1 MNFIISVSLS
11 NMITF
16 KELGL
21 QEEILTAIEKMGF
34 VTPSPIQEKAI
45 PQILSSDQDVIAL
58 AQTGTGK
65 TAAFGL
71 PIINNLST
79 DSQSVQAIILC
90 PTRELCLQIAKELEA
105 FSVDKR
111 GVRVQAV
118 YGGADIV
125 KQIRGL
131 KDNPQIVVG
140 TPGRTMD
147 LIKRKALKINDITWT
162 VLDEADEMLNMG
174 FRDEIDSILETTPEE
189 KQTLLFSATMPSE
202 VRRIASE
209 YMHNPVEI
217 AVSKVNTASKNIE
230 HHVYLVRSSD
240 RYLALKRLADYYPNI
255 YGIVF
260 CRTRREAKD
269 VADKL
274 MQDGYNADA
283 LHGDLSQSQRDH
295 VMDKFRNQNIQI
307 LVATD
312 VAARG
317 IDVNELTHVINYNLP
332 DDPEVYVH
340 RSGRTGRA
348 GNKGISIIISGGR
361 ESRKVRDLEKLIAS
375 KIEPR
380 NVPTGEEI
388 CEKRLISLIE
398 KIENI
403 EVDEELI
410 EPYMATVNEKLAEI
424 DRDTL
429 LKRFL
434 TVEFNSFLEYYKNTK
449 DITPEG
455 DRGDRGERGERNS
468 RRGGRDFSRFF
479 INIGQKHNLRVPNLI
494 GLINE
499 QTRNRN
505 IEIGKIEILRNFSFF
520 EVDTQ
525 FESLVL
531 ETFKDAQRDGV
542 DLDVQI
548 SKPEPGRGGD
558 RGGSRGGNRGGGD
571 RGGRGFNNRREGDR
585 ERSGGYRGGDRDNRG
600 GDRDNRGGGDRGGYR
615 GGDRDNRGGDRDNR
629 GGGDRG
635 GYRGGDR
642 ENRGGY
648 RGGDR
653 ENRGG
658 DRNRTGNTRRGRD

>member
-1 MNFIISVSLS
+1 
-11 NMITF
+11 MITF

-21 QEEILTAIEKMGF
+21 QEELLTAIEKMGF
-34 VTPSPIQEKAI
+34 VNPSPIQEKAI

-71 PIINNLST
+71 PILNQLDNS
-79 DSQSVQAIILC
+79 SKSVQAIILC
-90 PTRELCLQIAKELEA
+90 PTRELCLQIAKEIETFA
-105 FSVDKR
+105 ADTR

-147 LIKRKALKINDITWT
+147 LIKRGALKINDITWT

-295 VMDKFRNQNIQI
+295 VMEKFRNQNIQI

-317 IDVNELTHVINYNLP
+317 IDVNELTHVINFNLP

-361 ESRKVRDLEKLIAS
+361 EARKIRDLEKLIAS
-375 KIEPR
+375 KIEPK
-380 NVPTGEEI
+380 NVPTGAEI
-388 CEKRLISLIE
+388 CEKRLISLID

-410 EPYMATVNEKLAEI
+410 EPYMETVNEKLADI

-455 DRGDRGERGERNS
+455 DRGDRSDRSSN

-531 ETFKDAQRDGV
+531 ESFKDARRDGV

-548 SKPEPGRGGD
+548 SKPEPRRGDGE
-558 RGGSRGGNRGGGD
+558 RRGGGD
-571 RGGRGFNNRREGDR
+571 RRRNGGGDSRGRGFNSRRDSDR
-585 ERSGGYRGGDRDNRG
+585 ERSGGDRGGFRGGDR
-600 GDRDNRGGGDRGGYR
+600 DRGGYR
-615 GGDRDNRGGDRDNR
+615 GGDRDRDSR
-629 GGGDRG
+629 DSKGGDRG
-635 GYRGGDR
+635 SY
-642 ENRGGY
+642 
-648 RGGDR
+648 
-653 ENRGG
+653 RGG
-658 DRNRTGNTRRGRD
+658 DRNRTGSSRRGRD

>member
-1 MNFIISVSLS
+1 
-11 NMITF
+11 MITF

-34 VTPSPIQEKAI
+34 VNPSPIQEKAI

-71 PIINNLST
+71 PVLNQL
-79 DSQSVQAIILC
+79 DSNSKSVQAIILC
-90 PTRELCLQIAKELEA
+90 PTRELCLQIAKELES
-105 FSVDKR
+105 FSADMR

-147 LIKRKALKINDITWT
+147 LIKRGALKINDITWT

-295 VMDKFRNQNIQI
+295 VMEKFRNQNIQI

-317 IDVNELTHVINYNLP
+317 IDVNELTHVINFNLP

-361 ESRKVRDLEKLIAS
+361 EARKIRDLEKLIAS
-375 KIEPR
+375 KIEPK
-380 NVPTGEEI
+380 NVPTGAEI
-388 CEKRLISLIE
+388 CEKRLISLID

-410 EPYMATVNEKLAEI
+410 EPYMETVNEKLANL
-424 DRDTL
+424 DRDDL
-429 LKRFL
+429 LKRFM

-449 DITPEG
+449 DISSEG
-455 DRGDRGERGERNS
+455 DRGDRGDRSSN

-531 ETFKDAQRDGV
+531 ESFKDAQRDGV

-548 SKPEPGRGGD
+548 SKPEPRRGDGERRGGD
-558 RGGSRGGNRGGGD
+558 RRRND
-571 RGGRGFNNRREGDR
+571 RGDSRGRGFNSRRDNDR
-585 ERSGGYRGGDRDNRG
+585 ERSGGYRGGDRDRG
-600 GDRDNRGGGDRGGYR
+600 GDRGGFHGGDRDRDSRGGDRGGYR
-615 GGDRDNRGGDRDNR
+615 GGDR
-629 GGGDRG
+629 
-635 GYRGGDR
+635 
-642 ENRGGY
+642 
-648 RGGDR
+648 
-653 ENRGG
+653 
-658 DRNRTGNTRRGRD
+658 NRTGNSRRGRD

>member
-1 MNFIISVSLS
+1 
-11 NMITF
+11 MITF

-45 PQILSSDQDVIAL
+45 PQILSSEQDVIAL

-71 PIINNLST
+71 PILNQL
-79 DSQSVQAIILC
+79 DSNSKSVQAIILC
-90 PTRELCLQIAKELEA
+90 PTRELCLQIAKELES
-105 FSVDKR
+105 FSADMR

-147 LIKRKALKINDITWT
+147 LIKRGALKINDITWT

-317 IDVNELTHVINYNLP
+317 IDVNELTHVINFNLP

-361 ESRKVRDLEKLIAS
+361 EARKIRDLEKLIAS
-375 KIEPR
+375 KIEPK
-380 NVPTGEEI
+380 NVPTGAEI
-388 CEKRLISLIE
+388 CEKRLISLID

-410 EPYMATVNEKLAEI
+410 EPYMETVNEKLANL
-424 DRDTL
+424 DRDDL
-429 LKRFL
+429 LKRFM

-449 DITPEG
+449 DITSEG
-455 DRGDRGERGERNS
+455 DRGDRGDRSSN

-531 ETFKDAQRDGV
+531 ESFKDAQRDGV

-548 SKPEPGRGGD
+548 SKPEPRRGDGERRGGD
-558 RGGSRGGNRGGGD
+558 RRRND
-571 RGGRGFNNRREGDR
+571 RGDSRGRGFNSRRDNDR
-585 ERSGGYRGGDRDNRG
+585 ERSGGYRGGDRDRGGDRGGFRG
-600 GDRDNRGGGDRGGYR
+600 GDRDRDSRDSRGGDRGGYR
-615 GGDRDNRGGDRDNR
+615 GGDR
-629 GGGDRG
+629 
-635 GYRGGDR
+635 
-642 ENRGGY
+642 
-648 RGGDR
+648 
-653 ENRGG
+653 
-658 DRNRTGNTRRGRD
+658 NRTGNSRRGRD

>member
-1 MNFIISVSLS
+1 
-11 NMITF
+11 MITF

-21 QEEILTAIEKMGF
+21 QEELLTAIEKMGF
-34 VTPSPIQEKAI
+34 VNPSPIQEKAI

-71 PIINNLST
+71 PILNQLDNS
-79 DSQSVQAIILC
+79 SKSVQAIILC
-90 PTRELCLQIAKELEA
+90 PTRELCLQIAKEIETFA
-105 FSVDKR
+105 ADTR

-147 LIKRKALKINDITWT
+147 LIKRGALKINDITWT

-217 AVSKVNTASKNIE
+217 AVSKVNTTSKNIE

-295 VMDKFRNQNIQI
+295 VMEKFRNQNIQI

-317 IDVNELTHVINYNLP
+317 IDVNELTHVINFNLP

-361 ESRKVRDLEKLIAS
+361 EARKIRDLEKLIAS
-375 KIEPR
+375 KIEPK
-380 NVPTGEEI
+380 NVPTGAEI
-388 CEKRLISLIE
+388 CEKRLISLID

-410 EPYMATVNEKLAEI
+410 EPYMETVNEKLADI

-455 DRGDRGERGERNS
+455 DRGDRSDRSSN

-520 EVDTQ
+520 EVDIQ

-531 ETFKDAQRDGV
+531 ESFKDAQRDGV

-548 SKPEPGRGGD
+548 SKPEPRRGDGERRGGGDRRRNGGGDSRGRGFNSRRDSDRERSGGD
-558 RGGSRGGNRGGGD
+558 RGGFRGGD
-571 RGGRGFNNRREGDR
+571 RDR
-585 ERSGGYRGGDRDNRG
+585 GGYRGGDRD
-600 GDRDNRGGGDRGGYR
+600 RDSRDSKGGDRGGYR
-615 GGDRDNRGGDRDNR
+615 GGDR
-629 GGGDRG
+629 
-635 GYRGGDR
+635 
-642 ENRGGY
+642 
-648 RGGDR
+648 
-653 ENRGG
+653 
-658 DRNRTGNTRRGRD
+658 NRTGSSRRGRD

>member
-1 MNFIISVSLS
+1 MIWNINEFHYLGIVS

-34 VTPSPIQEKAI
+34 VNPSPIQEKAI

-71 PIINNLST
+71 PVLNQL
-79 DSQSVQAIILC
+79 DSNSKSVQAIILC
-90 PTRELCLQIAKELEA
+90 PTRELCLQIAKELES
-105 FSVDKR
+105 FSADMR

-147 LIKRKALKINDITWT
+147 LIKRGALKINDITWT

-295 VMDKFRNQNIQI
+295 VMEKFRNQNIQI

-317 IDVNELTHVINYNLP
+317 IDVNELTHVINFNLP

-361 ESRKVRDLEKLIAS
+361 EARKIRDLEKLIAS
-375 KIEPR
+375 KIEPK
-380 NVPTGEEI
+380 NVPTGAEI
-388 CEKRLISLIE
+388 CEKRLISLID

-410 EPYMATVNEKLAEI
+410 EPYMETVNEKLANL
-424 DRDTL
+424 DRDDL
-429 LKRFL
+429 LKRFM

-449 DITPEG
+449 DISSEG
-455 DRGDRGERGERNS
+455 DRGDRGDRSSN

-531 ETFKDAQRDGV
+531 ESFKDAQRDGV

-548 SKPEPGRGGD
+548 SKPEPRRGDGERRGGD
-558 RGGSRGGNRGGGD
+558 RRRND
-571 RGGRGFNNRREGDR
+571 RGDSRGRGFNSRRDNDR
-585 ERSGGYRGGDRDNRG
+585 ERSGGYRGGDRDRGGDRGGFRG
-600 GDRDNRGGGDRGGYR
+600 GDRDRDSRDSRGGDRGGYR
-615 GGDRDNRGGDRDNR
+615 GGDR
-629 GGGDRG
+629 
-635 GYRGGDR
+635 
-642 ENRGGY
+642 
-648 RGGDR
+648 
-653 ENRGG
+653 
-658 DRNRTGNTRRGRD
+658 NRTGNSRRGRD

>member
-1 MNFIISVSLS
+1 
-11 NMITF
+11 MITF

-21 QEEILTAIEKMGF
+21 QEELLTAIEKMGF
-34 VTPSPIQEKAI
+34 VNPSPIQEKAI

-71 PIINNLST
+71 PILNQLDNS
-79 DSQSVQAIILC
+79 SKSVQAIILC
-90 PTRELCLQIAKELEA
+90 PTRELCLQIAKEIETFA
-105 FSVDKR
+105 ADTR

-147 LIKRKALKINDITWT
+147 LIKRGALKINDITWT

-217 AVSKVNTASKNIE
+217 AVSKVNTTSKNIE

-295 VMDKFRNQNIQI
+295 VMEKFRNQNIQI

-317 IDVNELTHVINYNLP
+317 IDVNELTHVINFNLP

-361 ESRKVRDLEKLIAS
+361 EARKIRDLEKLIAS
-375 KIEPR
+375 KIEPK
-380 NVPTGEEI
+380 NVPTGAEI
-388 CEKRLISLIE
+388 CEKRLISLID

-403 EVDEELI
+403 EVDDELI
-410 EPYMATVNEKLAEI
+410 EPYMETVNEKLADI

-455 DRGDRGERGERNS
+455 DRGDRSDRSSN

-531 ETFKDAQRDGV
+531 ESFKDAQRDGV

-548 SKPEPGRGGD
+548 SKPEPRRGDGERRGGGDRRRNGGGDSRGRGFNSRRDSDRERSGGD
-558 RGGSRGGNRGGGD
+558 RGGFRGGD
-571 RGGRGFNNRREGDR
+571 RDR
-585 ERSGGYRGGDRDNRG
+585 GGYRGGDRD
-600 GDRDNRGGGDRGGYR
+600 RDSRDSKGGDRGGYR
-615 GGDRDNRGGDRDNR
+615 GGDR
-629 GGGDRG
+629 
-635 GYRGGDR
+635 
-642 ENRGGY
+642 
-648 RGGDR
+648 
-653 ENRGG
+653 
-658 DRNRTGNTRRGRD
+658 NRTGSSRRGRD

>member
-1 MNFIISVSLS
+1 
-11 NMITF
+11 MITF

-21 QEEILTAIEKMGF
+21 QEELLTAIEKMGF
-34 VTPSPIQEKAI
+34 VNPSPIQEKAI

-71 PIINNLST
+71 PILNQLDNS
-79 DSQSVQAIILC
+79 SKSVQAIILC
-90 PTRELCLQIAKELEA
+90 PTRELCLQIAKEIETFA
-105 FSVDKR
+105 ADTR

-147 LIKRKALKINDITWT
+147 LIKRGALKINDITWT

-217 AVSKVNTASKNIE
+217 AVSKVNTTSKNIE

-295 VMDKFRNQNIQI
+295 VMEKFRNQNIQI

-317 IDVNELTHVINYNLP
+317 IDVNELTHVINFNLP

-361 ESRKVRDLEKLIAS
+361 EARKIRDLEKLIAS
-375 KIEPR
+375 KIEPK
-380 NVPTGEEI
+380 NVPTGAEI
-388 CEKRLISLIE
+388 CEKRLISLID

-410 EPYMATVNEKLAEI
+410 EPYMETVNEKLADI

-455 DRGDRGERGERNS
+455 DRGDRSDRSSN

-531 ETFKDAQRDGV
+531 ESFKDAQRDGV

-548 SKPEPGRGGD
+548 SKPEPRRGDGERRGGGDRRRNGGGDSRGRGFNSRRDSDRERSGGD
-558 RGGSRGGNRGGGD
+558 RGGFRRGD
-571 RGGRGFNNRREGDR
+571 RDR
-585 ERSGGYRGGDRDNRG
+585 GGYRGGDRD
-600 GDRDNRGGGDRGGYR
+600 RDSRDSKGGDRGGYR
-615 GGDRDNRGGDRDNR
+615 GGDR
-629 GGGDRG
+629 
-635 GYRGGDR
+635 
-642 ENRGGY
+642 
-648 RGGDR
+648 
-653 ENRGG
+653 
-658 DRNRTGNTRRGRD
+658 NRTGSSRRGRD

>member
-1 MNFIISVSLS
+1 
-11 NMITF
+11 MITF

-21 QEEILTAIEKMGF
+21 QDEILTAIEKMGF
-34 VTPSPIQEKAI
+34 VNPSPIQEKAI

-71 PIINNLST
+71 PVLNQL
-79 DSQSVQAIILC
+79 DSNSKSVQAIILC
-90 PTRELCLQIAKELEA
+90 PTRELCLQIAKELES
-105 FSVDKR
+105 FSADMR

-147 LIKRKALKINDITWT
+147 LIKRGALKINDITWT

-295 VMDKFRNQNIQI
+295 VMEKFRNQNIQI

-317 IDVNELTHVINYNLP
+317 IDVNELTHVINFNLP

-361 ESRKVRDLEKLIAS
+361 EARKIRDLEKLIAS
-375 KIEPR
+375 KIEPK
-380 NVPTGEEI
+380 NVPTGAEI
-388 CEKRLISLIE
+388 CEKRLISLID

-410 EPYMATVNEKLAEI
+410 EPYMETVNEKLANL
-424 DRDTL
+424 DRDDL
-429 LKRFL
+429 LKRFM

-449 DITPEG
+449 DISSEG
-455 DRGDRGERGERNS
+455 DRGDRGDRSSN

-531 ETFKDAQRDGV
+531 ESFKDAQRDGV

-548 SKPEPGRGGD
+548 SKPEPRRGDGERRGGD
-558 RGGSRGGNRGGGD
+558 RRRNDRGDSRGRS
-571 RGGRGFNNRREGDR
+571 FNSRRDNDR
-585 ERSGGYRGGDRDNRG
+585 ERSGGYRGGDRDRGGDRGGFRG
-600 GDRDNRGGGDRGGYR
+600 GDRDRDSRGGDRGGYR
-615 GGDRDNRGGDRDNR
+615 GGDR
-629 GGGDRG
+629 
-635 GYRGGDR
+635 
-642 ENRGGY
+642 
-648 RGGDR
+648 
-653 ENRGG
+653 
-658 DRNRTGNTRRGRD
+658 NRTGNSRRGRD

>member
-410 EPYMATVNEKLAEI
+410 EPYMATVNEKLADI
-424 DRDTL
+424 DRDAL

-531 ETFKDAQRDGV
+531 ESFKDAQRDGV

-558 RGGSRGGNRGGGD
+558 RDRNRGGDRRGGGD
-571 RGGRGFNNRREGDR
+571 RSRGFSNRREGDR

-600 GDRDNRGGGDRGGYR
+600 GDRDNRGGDRGGYR
-615 GGDRDNRGGDRDNR
+615 GGDRDRGGDRGGFR
-629 GGGDRG
+629 GGDRENNGGDRG

-642 ENRGGY
+642 
-648 RGGDR
+648 
-653 ENRGG
+653 
-658 DRNRTGNTRRGRD
+658 NRTGNLRRGRD

>member
-1 MNFIISVSLS
+1 
-11 NMITF
+11 MITF

-34 VTPSPIQEKAI
+34 VNPSPIQEKAI

-71 PIINNLST
+71 PVLNQL
-79 DSQSVQAIILC
+79 DSNSKSVQAIILC
-90 PTRELCLQIAKELEA
+90 PTRELCLQIAKELES
-105 FSVDKR
+105 FSADMR

-147 LIKRKALKINDITWT
+147 LIKRGALKINDITWT

-295 VMDKFRNQNIQI
+295 VMEKFRNQNIQI

-317 IDVNELTHVINYNLP
+317 IDVNELTHVINFNLP

-361 ESRKVRDLEKLIAS
+361 EARKIRDLEKLIAS
-375 KIEPR
+375 KIEPK
-380 NVPTGEEI
+380 NVPTGAEI
-388 CEKRLISLIE
+388 CEKRLISLID

-410 EPYMATVNEKLAEI
+410 EPYMKTVNEKLANL
-424 DRDTL
+424 DRDDL
-429 LKRFL
+429 LKRFM

-449 DITPEG
+449 DISSEG
-455 DRGDRGERGERNS
+455 DRGDRGDRSSN

-531 ETFKDAQRDGV
+531 ESFKDAQRDGV

-548 SKPEPGRGGD
+548 SKPEPRRGDGERRGGD
-558 RGGSRGGNRGGGD
+558 RRRNDRGGDSR
-571 RGGRGFNNRREGDR
+571 GRGFNSRRDNDR
-585 ERSGGYRGGDRDNRG
+585 ERSGGYRGGDRDRGGDRGGFRG
-600 GDRDNRGGGDRGGYR
+600 GDRDRDSRDSRGGDRGGYR
-615 GGDRDNRGGDRDNR
+615 GGDR
-629 GGGDRG
+629 
-635 GYRGGDR
+635 
-642 ENRGGY
+642 
-648 RGGDR
+648 
-653 ENRGG
+653 
-658 DRNRTGNTRRGRD
+658 NRTGNSRRGRD

>member
-1 MNFIISVSLS
+1 
-11 NMITF
+11 MITF

-21 QEEILTAIEKMGF
+21 QEELLTAIEKMGF
-34 VTPSPIQEKAI
+34 VNPSPIQEKAI

-71 PIINNLST
+71 PILNQLDNS
-79 DSQSVQAIILC
+79 SKSVQAIILC
-90 PTRELCLQIAKELEA
+90 PTRELCLQIAKEIETFA
-105 FSVDKR
+105 ADTR

-147 LIKRKALKINDITWT
+147 LIKRGALKINDITWT

-217 AVSKVNTASKNIE
+217 AVSKVNTTSKNIE

-295 VMDKFRNQNIQI
+295 VMEKFRNQNIQI

-317 IDVNELTHVINYNLP
+317 IDVNELTHVINFNLP

-361 ESRKVRDLEKLIAS
+361 EARKIRDLEKLIAS
-375 KIEPR
+375 KIEPK
-380 NVPTGEEI
+380 NVPTGAEI
-388 CEKRLISLIE
+388 CEKRLISLID

-410 EPYMATVNEKLAEI
+410 EPYMETVNEKLADI

-455 DRGDRGERGERNS
+455 DRGDRSDRSSN

-531 ETFKDAQRDGV
+531 ESFKDARRDGV

-548 SKPEPGRGGD
+548 SKPEPRRGDGERRGGGDRRRNGGGDSRGRGFNSRRDSDRERSGGD
-558 RGGSRGGNRGGGD
+558 RGGFRGGD
-571 RGGRGFNNRREGDR
+571 RDR
-585 ERSGGYRGGDRDNRG
+585 GGYRGGDRD
-600 GDRDNRGGGDRGGYR
+600 RDSRDSKGGDRGGYR
-615 GGDRDNRGGDRDNR
+615 GGDR
-629 GGGDRG
+629 
-635 GYRGGDR
+635 
-642 ENRGGY
+642 
-648 RGGDR
+648 
-653 ENRGG
+653 
-658 DRNRTGNTRRGRD
+658 NRTGSSRRGRD

>member
-1 MNFIISVSLS
+1 
-11 NMITF
+11 MITF

-34 VTPSPIQEKAI
+34 VNPSPIQEKAI

-71 PIINNLST
+71 PVLNQL
-79 DSQSVQAIILC
+79 DSNSKSVQAIILC
-90 PTRELCLQIAKELEA
+90 PTRELCLQIAKELES
-105 FSVDKR
+105 FSADMR

-147 LIKRKALKINDITWT
+147 LIKRGALKINDITWT

-295 VMDKFRNQNIQI
+295 VMEKFRNQNIQI

-317 IDVNELTHVINYNLP
+317 IDVNELTHVINFNLP

-361 ESRKVRDLEKLIAS
+361 EARKIRDLEKLIAS
-375 KIEPR
+375 KIEPK
-380 NVPTGEEI
+380 NVPTGAEI
-388 CEKRLISLIE
+388 CEKRLISLID

-410 EPYMATVNEKLAEI
+410 EPYMETVNEKLANL
-424 DRDTL
+424 DRDDL
-429 LKRFL
+429 LKRFM

-449 DITPEG
+449 DISSEG
-455 DRGDRGERGERNS
+455 DRGDRGDRSSN

-531 ETFKDAQRDGV
+531 ESFKDAQRDGV

-548 SKPEPGRGGD
+548 SKPEPRRGDGERRGGD
-558 RGGSRGGNRGGGD
+558 RRRNDRGGDSR
-571 RGGRGFNNRREGDR
+571 GRGFNSRRDNDR
-585 ERSGGYRGGDRDNRG
+585 ERSGGYRGGDRDRGGDRGGFRG
-600 GDRDNRGGGDRGGYR
+600 GDRDRDSRDSRGGDRGGYR
-615 GGDRDNRGGDRDNR
+615 GGDR
-629 GGGDRG
+629 
-635 GYRGGDR
+635 
-642 ENRGGY
+642 
-648 RGGDR
+648 
-653 ENRGG
+653 
-658 DRNRTGNTRRGRD
+658 NRTGNSRRGRD

>member
-1 MNFIISVSLS
+1 
-11 NMITF
+11 MITF

-34 VTPSPIQEKAI
+34 VNPSPIQEKAI

-71 PIINNLST
+71 PVLNQL
-79 DSQSVQAIILC
+79 DSNSKSVQAIILC
-90 PTRELCLQIAKELEA
+90 PTREVCLQIAKELES
-105 FSVDKR
+105 FSADMR

-147 LIKRKALKINDITWT
+147 LIKRGALKINDITWT

-295 VMDKFRNQNIQI
+295 VMEKFRNQNIQI

-317 IDVNELTHVINYNLP
+317 IDVNELTHVINFNLP

-361 ESRKVRDLEKLIAS
+361 EARKIRDLEKLIAS
-375 KIEPR
+375 KIEPK
-380 NVPTGEEI
+380 NVPTGAEI
-388 CEKRLISLIE
+388 CEKRLISLID

-410 EPYMATVNEKLAEI
+410 EPYMETVNEKLANL
-424 DRDTL
+424 DRDDL
-429 LKRFL
+429 LKRFM

-449 DITPEG
+449 DISSEG
-455 DRGDRGERGERNS
+455 DRGDRGDRSSN

-531 ETFKDAQRDGV
+531 ESFKDAQRDGV

-548 SKPEPGRGGD
+548 SKPEPRRGDGERRGGD
-558 RGGSRGGNRGGGD
+558 RRRNDRGGDSR
-571 RGGRGFNNRREGDR
+571 GRGFNSRRDNDR
-585 ERSGGYRGGDRDNRG
+585 ERSGGYRGGDRDRGGDRGGFRG
-600 GDRDNRGGGDRGGYR
+600 GDRDRDSRDSRGGDRGGYR
-615 GGDRDNRGGDRDNR
+615 GGDR
-629 GGGDRG
+629 
-635 GYRGGDR
+635 
-642 ENRGGY
+642 
-648 RGGDR
+648 
-653 ENRGG
+653 
-658 DRNRTGNTRRGRD
+658 NRTGNSRRGRD

>member
-1 MNFIISVSLS
+1 MIWNINEFHYLGIVS

-34 VTPSPIQEKAI
+34 VNPSPIQEKAI

-71 PIINNLST
+71 PVLNQL
-79 DSQSVQAIILC
+79 DSNSKSVQAIILC
-90 PTRELCLQIAKELEA
+90 PTRELCLQIAKELES
-105 FSVDKR
+105 FSADMR

-147 LIKRKALKINDITWT
+147 LIKRGALKINDITWT

-295 VMDKFRNQNIQI
+295 VMEKFRNQNIQI

-317 IDVNELTHVINYNLP
+317 IDVNELTHVINFNLP

-361 ESRKVRDLEKLIAS
+361 EARKIRDLEKLIAS
-375 KIEPR
+375 KIEPK
-380 NVPTGEEI
+380 NVPTGAEI
-388 CEKRLISLIE
+388 CEKRLISLID

-410 EPYMATVNEKLAEI
+410 EPYMETVNEKLANL
-424 DRDTL
+424 DRDDL
-429 LKRFL
+429 LKRFM

-449 DITPEG
+449 DISSEG
-455 DRGDRGERGERNS
+455 DRGDRGDRSSN

-531 ETFKDAQRDGV
+531 ESFKDAQRDGV

-548 SKPEPGRGGD
+548 SKPEPRRGDGERRGGD
-558 RGGSRGGNRGGGD
+558 RRRND
-571 RGGRGFNNRREGDR
+571 RGDSRGRGFNSRRDNDR
-585 ERSGGYRGGDRDNRG
+585 ERSGGYRGGDRDRGGDRGGFRG
-600 GDRDNRGGGDRGGYR
+600 GDRDRDSRGGDRGGYR
-615 GGDRDNRGGDRDNR
+615 GGDR
-629 GGGDRG
+629 
-635 GYRGGDR
+635 
-642 ENRGGY
+642 
-648 RGGDR
+648 
-653 ENRGG
+653 
-658 DRNRTGNTRRGRD
+658 NRTGNSRRGRD

>member
-21 QEEILTAIEKMGF
+21 QEDILTAIEKMGF

-45 PQILSSDQDVIAL
+45 PQILTSKQDVIAL

-71 PIINNLST
+71 PILNNLST
-79 DSQSVQAIILC
+79 ESQSVQAIILC
-90 PTRELCLQIAKELEA
+90 PTRELCLQIAKEIETFA
-105 FSVDKR
+105 TDMR

-118 YGGADIV
+118 YGGADIT

-209 YMHNPVEI
+209 YMHEPVEI
-217 AVSKVNTASKNIE
+217 AVSKINTASKNIE

-295 VMDKFRNQNIQI
+295 VMDKFRSQNIQI

-361 ESRKVRDLEKLIAS
+361 EARKIRDLEKLIAS
-375 KIEPR
+375 KIDPR

-455 DRGDRGERGERNS
+455 DRGDRGERGDRPN

-558 RGGSRGGNRGGGD
+558 RGGSRGGDRGGNRGGGD
-571 RGGRGFNNRREGDR
+571 RGGNRSGGGFRERREGDR
-585 ERSGGYRGGDRDNRG
+585 ERSGSGGGGYRGGDRDNRG
-600 GDRDNRGGGDRGGYR
+600 GDRDNRGGGDRGGFR
-615 GGDRDNRGGDRDNR
+615 GGDRDRSAGSSSDRDSR
-629 GGGDRG
+629 GGDRG

-642 ENRGGY
+642 
-648 RGGDR
+648 
-653 ENRGG
+653 
-658 DRNRTGNTRRGRD
+658 NRTGNSRRGRD

>member
-1 MNFIISVSLS
+1 MIWNINEFHYLGIVS

-34 VTPSPIQEKAI
+34 VNPSPIQEKAI

-71 PIINNLST
+71 PVLNQL
-79 DSQSVQAIILC
+79 DSNSKSVQAIILC
-90 PTRELCLQIAKELEA
+90 PTRELCLQIAKELES
-105 FSVDKR
+105 FSADMR

-147 LIKRKALKINDITWT
+147 LIKRGALKINDITWT

-295 VMDKFRNQNIQI
+295 VMEKFRNQNIQI

-317 IDVNELTHVINYNLP
+317 IDVNELTHVINFNLP

-361 ESRKVRDLEKLIAS
+361 EARKIRDLEKLIAS
-375 KIEPR
+375 KIEPK
-380 NVPTGEEI
+380 NVPTGAEI
-388 CEKRLISLIE
+388 CEKRLISLID

-410 EPYMATVNEKLAEI
+410 EPYMETVNEKLANL
-424 DRDTL
+424 DRDDL
-429 LKRFL
+429 LKRFM

-449 DITPEG
+449 DISSEG
-455 DRGDRGERGERNS
+455 DRGDRGDRSSN

-531 ETFKDAQRDGV
+531 ESFKDAQRDGV
-542 DLDVQI
+542 GLDVQI
-548 SKPEPGRGGD
+548 SKPEPRRGDGERRGGD
-558 RGGSRGGNRGGGD
+558 RRRNDRGGDSR
-571 RGGRGFNNRREGDR
+571 GRGFNSRRDNDR
-585 ERSGGYRGGDRDNRG
+585 ERSGGYRGGDRDRGGDRGGFRG
-600 GDRDNRGGGDRGGYR
+600 GDRDRDSRDSRGGDRGGYR
-615 GGDRDNRGGDRDNR
+615 GGDR
-629 GGGDRG
+629 
-635 GYRGGDR
+635 
-642 ENRGGY
+642 
-648 RGGDR
+648 
-653 ENRGG
+653 
-658 DRNRTGNTRRGRD
+658 NRTGNSRRGRD

>member
-1 MNFIISVSLS
+1 
-11 NMITF
+11 MITF

-21 QEEILTAIEKMGF
+21 QEDILTAIEKMGF

-71 PIINNLST
+71 PILNQLST
-79 DSQSVQAIILC
+79 DSKSVQAIILC
-90 PTRELCLQIAKELEA
+90 PTRELCLQIAKELESFA
-105 FSVDKR
+105 ADTR

-147 LIKRKALKINDITWT
+147 LIKRGALKINDITWT

-295 VMDKFRNQNIQI
+295 VMEKFRNQNIQI

-317 IDVNELTHVINYNLP
+317 IDVNELTHVINFNLP

-361 ESRKVRDLEKLIAS
+361 EARKIRDLEKLIAS
-375 KIEPR
+375 KIEPK
-380 NVPTGEEI
+380 NVPTGAEI
-388 CEKRLISLIE
+388 CEKRLISLID

-410 EPYMATVNEKLAEI
+410 EPYMETVNEKLANI

-449 DITPEG
+449 DITSEG
-455 DRGDRGERGERNS
+455 DRGDRADRTSN

-531 ETFKDAQRDGV
+531 ESFKDAQRDGV

-548 SKPEPGRGGD
+548 SKPEPGRGGE
-558 RGGSRGGNRGGGD
+558 RRGGD
-571 RGGRGFNNRREGDR
+571 RRGGDSRGRGFSSRRDNDR
-585 ERSGGYRGGDRDNRG
+585 ERSGGYRGGDRDK
-600 GDRDNRGGGDRGGYR
+600 GGDRGGYR
-615 GGDRDNRGGDRDNR
+615 GGDRDRDSR
-629 GGGDRG
+629 DSRGGDRG

-642 ENRGGY
+642 
-648 RGGDR
+648 
-653 ENRGG
+653 
-658 DRNRTGNTRRGRD
+658 NRTGNSRRGRD

>member
-1 MNFIISVSLS
+1 
-11 NMITF
+11 MITF

-21 QEEILTAIEKMGF
+21 QEELLTAIEKMGF
-34 VTPSPIQEKAI
+34 VNPSPIQEKAI

-71 PIINNLST
+71 PILNQLDNS
-79 DSQSVQAIILC
+79 SKSVQAIILC
-90 PTRELCLQIAKELEA
+90 PTRELCLQIAKEIETFA
-105 FSVDKR
+105 ADTR

-147 LIKRKALKINDITWT
+147 LIKRGALKINDITWT

-217 AVSKVNTASKNIE
+217 AVSKVNTTSKNIE

-295 VMDKFRNQNIQI
+295 VMEKFRNQNIQI

-317 IDVNELTHVINYNLP
+317 IDVNELTHVINFNLP

-361 ESRKVRDLEKLIAS
+361 EARKIRDLEKLIAS
-375 KIEPR
+375 KIEPK
-380 NVPTGEEI
+380 NVPTGAEI
-388 CEKRLISLIE
+388 CEKRLISLID

-410 EPYMATVNEKLAEI
+410 EPYMETVNEKLADI

-455 DRGDRGERGERNS
+455 DRGDRSDRSSN

-531 ETFKDAQRDGV
+531 ESFKDAQRDGV

-548 SKPEPGRGGD
+548 SKPEPRRGDGERRGGGDRRRNGGGDSRGRGFNSRRDSDRERSGGD
-558 RGGSRGGNRGGGD
+558 RGGFRGGNRD
-571 RGGRGFNNRREGDR
+571 R
-585 ERSGGYRGGDRDNRG
+585 GGYRGGDRD
-600 GDRDNRGGGDRGGYR
+600 RDSRDSKGGDRGGYR
-615 GGDRDNRGGDRDNR
+615 GGDR
-629 GGGDRG
+629 
-635 GYRGGDR
+635 
-642 ENRGGY
+642 
-648 RGGDR
+648 
-653 ENRGG
+653 
-658 DRNRTGNTRRGRD
+658 NRTGSSRRGRD

>member
-1 MNFIISVSLS
+1 MLGQLS

-21 QEEILTAIEKMGF
+21 QENILTAIEAMGF
-34 VTPSPIQEKAI
+34 VSPSPIQEKAI
-45 PQILSSDQDVIAL
+45 PQILTSDQDVIAL

-71 PIINNLST
+71 PILNNLDST
-79 DSQSVQAIILC
+79 SQSVQAIVLC
-90 PTRELCLQIAKELEA
+90 PTRELCLQIAKELES
-105 FSVDKR
+105 FSANMK
-111 GVRVQAV
+111 GVRIQAV
-118 YGGADIV
+118 YGGADIS
-125 KQIRGL
+125 KQIKGL
-131 KDNPQIVVG
+131 RDNPQIVVG

-147 LIKRKALKINDITWT
+147 LIKRKALKIHDITWT

-209 YMHNPVEI
+209 YMHNPIEI

-230 HHVYLVRSSD
+230 HQVFLVRASD

-260 CRTRREAKD
+260 CRTRREAKE

-295 VMDKFRNQNIQI
+295 VMEKFRNQNIQI

-348 GNKGISIIISGGR
+348 GNKGISIIISNNREGR
-361 ESRKVRDLEKLIAS
+361 KIKELERIIAS
-375 KIEPR
+375 KIEHK
-380 NVPTGEEI
+380 NVPTGQEI
-388 CEKRLISLIE
+388 CEKRLFNLIE
-398 KIENI
+398 KIQNI
-403 EVDEELI
+403 EVNDEQI
-410 EPYMATVNEKLAEI
+410 DPYMATVQEKLADL
-424 DRDTL
+424 DRDDL
-429 LKRFL
+429 LKRFV
-434 TVEFNSFLEYYKNTK
+434 TVEFNSFLEYYKDSK
-449 DITPEG
+449 DINTDSNDRE
-455 DRGDRGERGERNS
+455 RGDRTDR
-468 RRGGRDFSRFF
+468 RRGGRDFTRFF
-479 INIGQKHNLRVPNLI
+479 INIGQKQNLRVPNLI

-525 FESLVL
+525 FESLVM
-531 ETFKDAQRDGV
+531 ESFANAQRDGV

-548 SKPEPGRGGD
+548 SKPEPGRDGGS
-558 RGGSRGGNRGGGD
+558 RGGSRGGDRRGGG
-571 RGGRGFNNRREGDR
+571 GF
-585 ERSGGYRGGDRDNRG
+585 RGGDRRGGSRDGGSRG
-600 GDRDNRGGGDRGGYR
+600 GDRRGGSRDGERRGGERREGSRDGGFRGSRDGGSR
-615 GGDRDNRGGDRDNR
+615 GGERRGGERREGGFR
-629 GGGDRG
+629 GG
-635 GYRGGDR
+635 
-642 ENRGGY
+642 
-648 RGGDR
+648 
-653 ENRGG
+653 
-658 DRNRTGNTRRGRD
+658 RNRD

>member
-1 MNFIISVSLS
+1 
-11 NMITF
+11 MITF

-21 QEEILTAIEKMGF
+21 QEELLTAIEKMGF
-34 VTPSPIQEKAI
+34 VNPSPIQEKAI

-71 PIINNLST
+71 PILNQLDNS
-79 DSQSVQAIILC
+79 SKSVQAIILC
-90 PTRELCLQIAKELEA
+90 PTRELCLQIAKEIETFA
-105 FSVDKR
+105 ADTR

-147 LIKRKALKINDITWT
+147 LIKRGALKINDITWT

-295 VMDKFRNQNIQI
+295 VMEKFRNQNIQI

-317 IDVNELTHVINYNLP
+317 IDVNELTHVINFNLP

-361 ESRKVRDLEKLIAS
+361 EARKIRDLEKLIAS
-375 KIEPR
+375 KIEPK
-380 NVPTGEEI
+380 NVPTGAEI
-388 CEKRLISLIE
+388 CEKRLISLID

-410 EPYMATVNEKLAEI
+410 EPYMETVNEKLADI

-455 DRGDRGERGERNS
+455 DRGDRSDRSSN

-479 INIGQKHNLRVPNLI
+479 INIGQKHNLRVPKLI

-531 ETFKDAQRDGV
+531 ESFKDAQRDGV

-548 SKPEPGRGGD
+548 SKPEPRRGDGE
-558 RGGSRGGNRGGGD
+558 RRGGGD
-571 RGGRGFNNRREGDR
+571 RRRNGGGDSRGRGFNSRRDSDR
-585 ERSGGYRGGDRDNRG
+585 ERSGGDRGGFRGGDRDRG
-600 GDRDNRGGGDRGGYR
+600 GYRGGDRGGYR
-615 GGDRDNRGGDRDNR
+615 GGDR
-629 GGGDRG
+629 
-635 GYRGGDR
+635 
-642 ENRGGY
+642 
-648 RGGDR
+648 
-653 ENRGG
+653 
-658 DRNRTGNTRRGRD
+658 NRTGSSRRGRD

>member
-1 MNFIISVSLS
+1 
-11 NMITF
+11 MITF

-21 QEEILTAIEKMGF
+21 QEELLTAIEKMGF
-34 VTPSPIQEKAI
+34 VNPSPIQEKAI

-71 PIINNLST
+71 PILNQLDNS
-79 DSQSVQAIILC
+79 SKSVQAIILC
-90 PTRELCLQIAKELEA
+90 PTRELCLQIAKEIETFA
-105 FSVDKR
+105 ADTR

-147 LIKRKALKINDITWT
+147 LIKRGALKINDITWT

-295 VMDKFRNQNIQI
+295 VMEKFRNQNIQI

-317 IDVNELTHVINYNLP
+317 IDVNELTHVINFNLP

-361 ESRKVRDLEKLIAS
+361 EARKIRDLEKLIAS
-375 KIEPR
+375 KIEPK
-380 NVPTGEEI
+380 NVPTGAEI
-388 CEKRLISLIE
+388 CEKRLISLID

-410 EPYMATVNEKLAEI
+410 EPYMETVNEKLADI

-455 DRGDRGERGERNS
+455 DRGDRSDRSSN

-531 ETFKDAQRDGV
+531 ESFKDAQRDGV

-548 SKPEPGRGGD
+548 SKPEPRRGDGE
-558 RGGSRGGNRGGGD
+558 RRGGGD
-571 RGGRGFNNRREGDR
+571 RRRNGGGDSRGRGFNSRRDSDR
-585 ERSGGYRGGDRDNRG
+585 ERSGGDRGGFRGGDR
-600 GDRDNRGGGDRGGYR
+600 DRGGYR
-615 GGDRDNRGGDRDNR
+615 GGDRDRDSR
-629 GGGDRG
+629 DSKGGDRG
-635 GYRGGDR
+635 SY
-642 ENRGGY
+642 
-648 RGGDR
+648 
-653 ENRGG
+653 RGG
-658 DRNRTGNTRRGRD
+658 DRNRTGSSRRGRD

>member
-1 MNFIISVSLS
+1 
-11 NMITF
+11 MITF

-21 QEEILTAIEKMGF
+21 QEELLTAIEKMGF
-34 VTPSPIQEKAI
+34 VNPSPIQEKAI

-71 PIINNLST
+71 PILNQLDNS
-79 DSQSVQAIILC
+79 SKSVQAIILC
-90 PTRELCLQIAKELEA
+90 PTRELCLQIAKEIETFA
-105 FSVDKR
+105 ADTR

-147 LIKRKALKINDITWT
+147 LIKRGALKINDITWT

-295 VMDKFRNQNIQI
+295 VMEKFRNQNIQI

-317 IDVNELTHVINYNLP
+317 IDVNELTHVINFNLP

-361 ESRKVRDLEKLIAS
+361 EARKIRDLEKLIAS
-375 KIEPR
+375 KIEPK
-380 NVPTGEEI
+380 NVPTGAEI
-388 CEKRLISLIE
+388 CEKRLISLID

-410 EPYMATVNEKLAEI
+410 EPYMETVNEKLADI

-455 DRGDRGERGERNS
+455 DRGDRSDRSSN

-531 ETFKDAQRDGV
+531 ESFKDARRDGV

-548 SKPEPGRGGD
+548 SKPEPRRGDGERRGGGDRRRNGGGDSRGRGFNSRRDSDRERSGGD
-558 RGGSRGGNRGGGD
+558 RGGFRGGD
-571 RGGRGFNNRREGDR
+571 RDR
-585 ERSGGYRGGDRDNRG
+585 GGYRGGDRD
-600 GDRDNRGGGDRGGYR
+600 RDSRDSKGGDRGGYR
-615 GGDRDNRGGDRDNR
+615 GGDR
-629 GGGDRG
+629 
-635 GYRGGDR
+635 
-642 ENRGGY
+642 
-648 RGGDR
+648 
-653 ENRGG
+653 
-658 DRNRTGNTRRGRD
+658 NRTGSSRRGRD

>member
-1 MNFIISVSLS
+1 MIWNINEFHYLGIVS

-34 VTPSPIQEKAI
+34 VNPSPIQEKAI

-71 PIINNLST
+71 PVLNQL
-79 DSQSVQAIILC
+79 DSNSKSVQAIILC
-90 PTRELCLQIAKELEA
+90 PTRELCLQIAKELES
-105 FSVDKR
+105 FSADMR

-147 LIKRKALKINDITWT
+147 LIKRGALKINDITWT

-295 VMDKFRNQNIQI
+295 VMEKFRNQNIQI

-317 IDVNELTHVINYNLP
+317 IDVNELTHVINFNLP

-361 ESRKVRDLEKLIAS
+361 EARKIRDLEKLIAS
-375 KIEPR
+375 KIEPK
-380 NVPTGEEI
+380 NVPTGAEI
-388 CEKRLISLIE
+388 CEKRLISLID

-410 EPYMATVNEKLAEI
+410 EPYMETVNEKLANL
-424 DRDTL
+424 DRDDL
-429 LKRFL
+429 LKRFM

-449 DITPEG
+449 DISSEG
-455 DRGDRGERGERNS
+455 DRGDRGDRSSN

-531 ETFKDAQRDGV
+531 ESFKDAQRDGV

-548 SKPEPGRGGD
+548 SKPEPRRGDGERRGGD
-558 RGGSRGGNRGGGD
+558 RRRNDRGGDSR
-571 RGGRGFNNRREGDR
+571 GRGFNSRRDNDR
-585 ERSGGYRGGDRDNRG
+585 ERSGGYRGGDRDRGGDRGGFRG
-600 GDRDNRGGGDRGGYR
+600 GDRDRDSRDSRGGDRGGYR
-615 GGDRDNRGGDRDNR
+615 GGDR
-629 GGGDRG
+629 
-635 GYRGGDR
+635 
-642 ENRGGY
+642 
-648 RGGDR
+648 
-653 ENRGG
+653 
-658 DRNRTGNTRRGRD
+658 NRTGNSRRGRD

>member
-361 ESRKVRDLEKLIAS
+361 EARKVRDLEKLIAS

-410 EPYMATVNEKLAEI
+410 EPYMATVNEKLADI
-424 DRDTL
+424 DRDAL

-558 RGGSRGGNRGGGD
+558 RGGSRGGDRGGNRGGGD

-585 ERSGGYRGGDRDNRG
+585 ERS
-600 GDRDNRGGGDRGGYR
+600 GGYR

>member
-1 MNFIISVSLS
+1 
-11 NMITF
+11 MITF

-21 QEEILTAIEKMGF
+21 QENILTAIEGMGF
-34 VTPSPIQEKAI
+34 VSPSPIQEKAI
-45 PQILSSDQDVIAL
+45 PQILTSEQDVIAL

-71 PIINNLST
+71 PILNQLDSS
-79 DSQSVQAIILC
+79 SQSVQAIVLC
-90 PTRELCLQIAKELEA
+90 PTRELCLQIAKELES
-105 FSVDKR
+105 FSSNMK
-111 GVRVQAV
+111 GVRIQAV
-118 YGGADIV
+118 YGGADIS
-125 KQIRGL
+125 KQIKGL
-131 KDNPQIVVG
+131 RDNPQIVVG

-147 LIKRKALKINDITWT
+147 LIKRKALKIHDITWT

-209 YMHNPVEI
+209 YMNNPVEI

-230 HHVYLVRSSD
+230 HQVFLVRASD

-260 CRTRREAKD
+260 CRTRREAKE

-295 VMDKFRNQNIQI
+295 VMEKFRNQNIQI

-348 GNKGISIIISGGR
+348 GNKGISIIISNNREGR
-361 ESRKVRDLEKLIAS
+361 KIKELERLIAS
-375 KIEPR
+375 KIEQK

-388 CEKRLISLIE
+388 CEKRLFNLME
-398 KIENI
+398 KIQNI
-403 EVDEELI
+403 EVNEEQI
-410 EPYMATVNEKLAEI
+410 EPYMATVNEKLADL
-424 DRDTL
+424 DRDDL
-429 LKRFL
+429 LKRFV
-434 TVEFNSFLEYYKNTK
+434 TVEFNTFLEYYKDSK
-449 DITPEG
+449 DINTDSNDRE
-455 DRGDRGERGERNS
+455 RGDRSDR
-468 RRGGRDFSRFF
+468 RRGGRDFTRFF
-479 INIGQKHNLRVPNLI
+479 INIGQKQNLRVPNLI

-525 FESLVL
+525 FESLVM
-531 ETFKDAQRDGV
+531 ESFANAQRDGV

-548 SKPEPGRGGD
+548 SKPEPGRDGGS
-558 RGGSRGGNRGGGD
+558 RGGSRGGDRRGGSRDGGFRGGD
-571 RGGRGFNNRREGDR
+571 RRGGDR
-585 ERSGGYRGGDRDNRG
+585 RGGSRDGGSRDGGSRDGGYRGSRDGGSRG
-600 GDRDNRGGGDRGGYR
+600 ERRDGGSRDGGSRDGGYR
-615 GGDRDNRGGDRDNR
+615 GSRDGGSRGERRD
-629 GGGDRG
+629 GGSRDG
-635 GYRGGDR
+635 GYRGSRDGGSRDR
-642 ENRGGY
+642 R
-648 RGGDR
+648 
-653 ENRGG
+653 
-658 DRNRTGNTRRGRD
+658 

>member
-1 MNFIISVSLS
+1 
-11 NMITF
+11 MITF

-34 VTPSPIQEKAI
+34 VNPSPIQEKAI

-71 PIINNLST
+71 PVLNQL
-79 DSQSVQAIILC
+79 DSNSKSVQAIILC
-90 PTRELCLQIAKELEA
+90 PTRELCLQIAKELES
-105 FSVDKR
+105 FSADMR

-147 LIKRKALKINDITWT
+147 LIKRGALKINDITWT

-295 VMDKFRNQNIQI
+295 VMEKFRNQNIQI

-317 IDVNELTHVINYNLP
+317 MDVNELTHVINFNLP

-361 ESRKVRDLEKLIAS
+361 EARKIRDLEKLIAS
-375 KIEPR
+375 KIEPK
-380 NVPTGEEI
+380 NVPTGAEI
-388 CEKRLISLIE
+388 CEKRLISLID

-410 EPYMATVNEKLAEI
+410 EPYMETVNEKLANL
-424 DRDTL
+424 DRDDL
-429 LKRFL
+429 LKRFM

-449 DITPEG
+449 DISSEG
-455 DRGDRGERGERNS
+455 DRGDRGDRSSN

-531 ETFKDAQRDGV
+531 ESFKDAQRDGV

-548 SKPEPGRGGD
+548 SKPEPRRGDGERRGGD
-558 RGGSRGGNRGGGD
+558 RRRNDRGGDSR
-571 RGGRGFNNRREGDR
+571 GRGFNSRRDNDR
-585 ERSGGYRGGDRDNRG
+585 ERSGGYRGGDRDRGGDRGGFRG
-600 GDRDNRGGGDRGGYR
+600 GDRDRDSRDSRGGDRGGYR
-615 GGDRDNRGGDRDNR
+615 GGDR
-629 GGGDRG
+629 
-635 GYRGGDR
+635 
-642 ENRGGY
+642 
-648 RGGDR
+648 
-653 ENRGG
+653 
-658 DRNRTGNTRRGRD
+658 NRTGNSRRGRD

>member
-1 MNFIISVSLS
+1 MLGQLS

-21 QEEILTAIEKMGF
+21 QENILTAIEAMGF
-34 VTPSPIQEKAI
+34 VSPSPIQEKAI
-45 PQILSSDQDVIAL
+45 PQILTSDQDVIAL

-71 PIINNLST
+71 PILNNLDST
-79 DSQSVQAIILC
+79 SQSVQAIVLC
-90 PTRELCLQIAKELEA
+90 PTRELCLQIAKELES
-105 FSVDKR
+105 FSANMK
-111 GVRVQAV
+111 GVRIQAV
-118 YGGADIV
+118 YGGADIS
-125 KQIRGL
+125 KQIKGL
-131 KDNPQIVVG
+131 RDNPQIVVG

-147 LIKRKALKINDITWT
+147 LIKRKALKIHDITWT

-209 YMHNPVEI
+209 YMHNPIEI

-230 HHVYLVRSSD
+230 HQVFLVRASD

-260 CRTRREAKD
+260 CRTRREAKE

-295 VMDKFRNQNIQI
+295 VMEKFRNQNIQI

-348 GNKGISIIISGGR
+348 GNKGISIIISNNREGR
-361 ESRKVRDLEKLIAS
+361 KIKELERIIAS
-375 KIEPR
+375 KIEHK
-380 NVPTGEEI
+380 NVPTGQEI
-388 CEKRLISLIE
+388 CEKRLFNLIE
-398 KIENI
+398 KIQNI
-403 EVDEELI
+403 EVNDEQI
-410 EPYMATVNEKLAEI
+410 DPYMATVQEKLADL
-424 DRDTL
+424 DRDDL
-429 LKRFL
+429 LKRFV
-434 TVEFNSFLEYYKNTK
+434 TVEFNSFLEYYKDSK
-449 DITPEG
+449 DINTDSNDRE
-455 DRGDRGERGERNS
+455 RGDRSDR
-468 RRGGRDFSRFF
+468 RRGGRDFTRFF
-479 INIGQKHNLRVPNLI
+479 INIGQKQNLRVPNLI

-525 FESLVL
+525 FESLVM
-531 ETFKDAQRDGV
+531 ESFANAQRDGV

-548 SKPEPGRGGD
+548 SKPEPGRDGGS
-558 RGGSRGGNRGGGD
+558 RGGSRGGDRRGGG
-571 RGGRGFNNRREGDR
+571 GF
-585 ERSGGYRGGDRDNRG
+585 RGGDRRGGSRDGGSRG
-600 GDRDNRGGGDRGGYR
+600 GDRRGGSRDGGFRGSRGGERR
-615 GGDRDNRGGDRDNR
+615 GGERREGGFRGG
-629 GGGDRG
+629 
-635 GYRGGDR
+635 
-642 ENRGGY
+642 
-648 RGGDR
+648 
-653 ENRGG
+653 
-658 DRNRTGNTRRGRD
+658 RNRD

>member
-1 MNFIISVSLS
+1 
-11 NMITF
+11 MITF

-21 QEEILTAIEKMGF
+21 QEDILTAIEKMGF

-71 PIINNLST
+71 PILNNLST
-79 DSQSVQAIILC
+79 DSKSVQAIILC
-90 PTRELCLQIAKELEA
+90 PTRELCLQIAKEIES
-105 FSVDKR
+105 FSADMR

-147 LIKRKALKINDITWT
+147 LIKRNALKINDITWT

-209 YMHNPVEI
+209 YMHEPVEI

-317 IDVNELTHVINYNLP
+317 IDVNELTHVINFNLP

-361 ESRKVRDLEKLIAS
+361 EARKIRDLEKLIAS
-375 KIEPR
+375 KIEPK

-388 CEKRLISLIE
+388 CEKRLVSLIE

-410 EPYMATVNEKLAEI
+410 APYMDTVNEKLANL

-434 TVEFNSFLEYYKNTK
+434 TVEFNSFLEYYKNTS
-449 DITPEG
+449 DIKAEG
-455 DRGDRGERGERNS
+455 DRGDRADRTSN

-531 ETFKDAQRDGV
+531 ESFKDAQRDGV

-548 SKPEPGRGGD
+548 SKPEPRRGDGE
-558 RGGSRGGNRGGGD
+558 RRGGGD
-571 RGGRGFNNRREGDR
+571 RRGGDRRRDGGGSRGYNSRRDGDR
-585 ERSGGYRGGDRDNRG
+585 ERSGGFRGGDRD
-600 GDRDNRGGGDRGGYR
+600 RDSRGGGDRGGYR
-615 GGDRDNRGGDRDNR
+615 GGDRDRDSK
-629 GGGDRG
+629 GGDRG

-642 ENRGGY
+642 
-648 RGGDR
+648 
-653 ENRGG
+653 
-658 DRNRTGNTRRGRD
+658 NRTGNSRRGRD

>member
-1 MNFIISVSLS
+1 
-11 NMITF
+11 MITF

-34 VTPSPIQEKAI
+34 VNPSPIQEKAI

-71 PIINNLST
+71 PVLNQL
-79 DSQSVQAIILC
+79 DSNSKSVQAIILC
-90 PTRELCLQIAKELEA
+90 PTRELCLQIAKELES
-105 FSVDKR
+105 FSADMR

-147 LIKRKALKINDITWT
+147 LIKRGALKINDITWT

-295 VMDKFRNQNIQI
+295 VMEKFRNQNIQI

-317 IDVNELTHVINYNLP
+317 IDVNELTHVINFNLP

-361 ESRKVRDLEKLIAS
+361 EARKIRDLEKLIAS
-375 KIEPR
+375 KIEPK
-380 NVPTGEEI
+380 NVPTGAEI
-388 CEKRLISLIE
+388 CEKRLISLID

-410 EPYMATVNEKLAEI
+410 EPYMETVNEKLANL
-424 DRDTL
+424 DRDDL
-429 LKRFL
+429 LKRFM

-449 DITPEG
+449 DISSEG
-455 DRGDRGERGERNS
+455 DRGDRGDRSSN

-531 ETFKDAQRDGV
+531 ESFKDAQRDGV

-548 SKPEPGRGGD
+548 SKPEPRRGDGERRGGD
-558 RGGSRGGNRGGGD
+558 RRRND
-571 RGGRGFNNRREGDR
+571 RGDSRGRGFNSRRDNDR
-585 ERSGGYRGGDRDNRG
+585 ERSGGYRGGDRDRGGDRGGFRG
-600 GDRDNRGGGDRGGYR
+600 GDRDRDSRGGDRGGYR
-615 GGDRDNRGGDRDNR
+615 GG
-629 GGGDRG
+629 
-635 GYRGGDR
+635 Y
-642 ENRGGY
+642 
-648 RGGDR
+648 
-653 ENRGG
+653 
-658 DRNRTGNTRRGRD
+658 RNRTGNSRRGRD

>member
-1 MNFIISVSLS
+1 
-11 NMITF
+11 MITF

-21 QEEILTAIEKMGF
+21 QENILTAIEGMGF
-34 VTPSPIQEKAI
+34 VSPSPIQEKAI
-45 PQILSSDQDVIAL
+45 PQILTSEQDVIAL

-71 PIINNLST
+71 PILNQLDSS
-79 DSQSVQAIILC
+79 SQSVQAIVLC
-90 PTRELCLQIAKELEA
+90 PTRELCLQIAKELES
-105 FSVDKR
+105 FSSNMK
-111 GVRVQAV
+111 GVRIQAV
-118 YGGADIV
+118 YGGADIS
-125 KQIRGL
+125 KQIKGL
-131 KDNPQIVVG
+131 RDNPQIVVG

-147 LIKRKALKINDITWT
+147 LIKRKALKIHDITWT

-209 YMHNPVEI
+209 YMNNPVEI

-230 HHVYLVRSSD
+230 HQVFLVRASD

-260 CRTRREAKD
+260 CRTRREAKE

-295 VMDKFRNQNIQI
+295 VMEKFRNQNIQI

-348 GNKGISIIISGGR
+348 GNKGISIIISNNREGR
-361 ESRKVRDLEKLIAS
+361 KIKELERLIAS
-375 KIEPR
+375 KIEQK

-388 CEKRLISLIE
+388 CEKRLFNLME
-398 KIENI
+398 KIQNI
-403 EVDEELI
+403 EVNEEQI
-410 EPYMATVNEKLAEI
+410 EPYMATVNEKLADL
-424 DRDTL
+424 DRDDL
-429 LKRFL
+429 LKRFV
-434 TVEFNSFLEYYKNTK
+434 TVEFNTFLEYYKDSK
-449 DITPEG
+449 DINTDSNDRE
-455 DRGDRGERGERNS
+455 RGDRSDR
-468 RRGGRDFSRFF
+468 RRGGRDFTRFF
-479 INIGQKHNLRVPNLI
+479 INIGQKQNLRVPNLI

-525 FESLVL
+525 FESLVM
-531 ETFKDAQRDGV
+531 ESFANAQRDGV

-548 SKPEPGRGGD
+548 SKPEPGRDGGS
-558 RGGSRGGNRGGGD
+558 RGGSRGGDRRGGSRDGGFRGGD
-571 RGGRGFNNRREGDR
+571 RRGGDR
-585 ERSGGYRGGDRDNRG
+585 RGGSRDGGSRDGGYRGSRGERRDG
-600 GDRDNRGGGDRGGYR
+600 GSRDGGYR
-615 GGDRDNRGGDRDNR
+615 GSRDGGSRDRR
-629 GGGDRG
+629 
-635 GYRGGDR
+635 
-642 ENRGGY
+642 
-648 RGGDR
+648 
-653 ENRGG
+653 
-658 DRNRTGNTRRGRD
+658 

>member
-1 MNFIISVSLS
+1 
-11 NMITF
+11 MITF

-45 PQILSSDQDVIAL
+45 PQILSSEQDVIAL

-71 PIINNLST
+71 PILNQL
-79 DSQSVQAIILC
+79 DSNSKSVQAIILC
-90 PTRELCLQIAKELEA
+90 PTRELCLQIAKELES
-105 FSVDKR
+105 FSADMR

-147 LIKRKALKINDITWT
+147 LIKRGALKINDITWT

-295 VMDKFRNQNIQI
+295 VMEKFRNQNIQI

-317 IDVNELTHVINYNLP
+317 IDVNELTHVINFNLP

-361 ESRKVRDLEKLIAS
+361 EARKIRDLEKLIAS
-375 KIEPR
+375 KIEPK
-380 NVPTGEEI
+380 NVPTGAEI
-388 CEKRLISLIE
+388 CEKRLISLID

-410 EPYMATVNEKLAEI
+410 EPYMETVNEKLANL
-424 DRDTL
+424 DRDDL
-429 LKRFL
+429 LKRFM

-449 DITPEG
+449 DITSEG
-455 DRGDRGERGERNS
+455 DRGDRGDRSSN

-531 ETFKDAQRDGV
+531 ESFKDAQRDGV

-548 SKPEPGRGGD
+548 SKPEPRRGDGERRGGD
-558 RGGSRGGNRGGGD
+558 RRRND
-571 RGGRGFNNRREGDR
+571 RGDSRGRGFNSRRDNDR
-585 ERSGGYRGGDRDNRG
+585 ERSGGYRGGDRDRGGDRGGFRG
-600 GDRDNRGGGDRGGYR
+600 GDRDRDSRDSRGGDRGGYR
-615 GGDRDNRGGDRDNR
+615 GGDR
-629 GGGDRG
+629 
-635 GYRGGDR
+635 
-642 ENRGGY
+642 
-648 RGGDR
+648 
-653 ENRGG
+653 
-658 DRNRTGNTRRGRD
+658 NRTGNSRRGRD

>member
-1 MNFIISVSLS
+1 
-11 NMITF
+11 MITF

-21 QEEILTAIEKMGF
+21 QEDILTAIEKMGF
-34 VTPSPIQEKAI
+34 VTPSPVQEKAI
-45 PQILSSDQDVIAL
+45 PQILTSDQDVIAL

-71 PIINNLST
+71 PILNNLST
-79 DSQSVQAIILC
+79 DSKSVQAIILC
-90 PTRELCLQIAKELEA
+90 PTRELCLQIAKELES
-105 FSVDKR
+105 FSADMR

-147 LIKRKALKINDITWT
+147 LIKRGALKINDITWT

-174 FRDEIDSILETTPEE
+174 FRDEIDSILETTPDE
-189 KQTLLFSATMPSE
+189 KQTLFFSATMPSE

-209 YMHNPVEI
+209 YMNSPVEI

-317 IDVNELTHVINYNLP
+317 IDVNELTHVINFNLP

-361 ESRKVRDLEKLIAS
+361 EARKVRDLEKLIAS
-375 KIEPR
+375 KIEPK
-380 NVPTGEEI
+380 NVPTGAEI

-410 EPYMATVNEKLAEI
+410 EPYMETVNEKLANI

-449 DITPEG
+449 DITAEG
-455 DRGDRGERGERNS
+455 DRGDRGDRADRTSN

-531 ETFKDAQRDGV
+531 ESFKDAQRDGV

-558 RGGSRGGNRGGGD
+558 RDRNRGGDRRGGGD
-571 RGGRGFNNRREGDR
+571 RSRGFSNRREGDR

-600 GDRDNRGGGDRGGYR
+600 GDRDNRGGDRGGYR
-615 GGDRDNRGGDRDNR
+615 GGDRDRGGDRGGFR
-629 GGGDRG
+629 GGDRENNGGDRG

-642 ENRGGY
+642 
-648 RGGDR
+648 
-653 ENRGG
+653 
-658 DRNRTGNTRRGRD
+658 NRTGNSRRGRD